1 MKKLLN
7 TLYVLSEDA
16 YLALDGENVVV
27 HRGNT
32 IAGRIPLHTLC
43 GINYFGYK
51 GASPRLMG
59 ECATRCI
66 DLSFFTPTGRFLTR
80 VAHENTGNVLLRRA
94 QYRIADDT
102 ERSCLIARN
111 FITAKIF
118 NARWILERAKRD
130 HPLQID
136 SEKVCLRSRELTNLT
151 DEALTAESIDTLRGI
166 EGYAAKSYY
175 AVFDE
180 LILDHRE
187 DFRFDG
193 RNRRPPKDP
202 VNAVLS
208 FAYVLLANECASA
221 LEGIGLDPYV
231 GFMHADRP
239 GRKSLALDLVEELRP
254 VVADR
259 AVLMC
264 INNRILNSSHFLYRE
279 DGSVYLSTEGRRAF
293 LEVWQKRKK
302 AELTHPYLKEKV
314 SWGLVPHV
322 QAMLLARCIRGDVDG
337 YPPFMWK

>member
-27 HRGNT
+27 HRGGSV
-32 IAGRIPLHTLC
+32 AGRLPLHTLC
-43 GINYFGYK
+43 GIDCFGYK

-59 ECATRCI
+59 ECASRGI
-66 DLSFFTPTGRFLTR
+66 DLSFFTPSGRYLTR
-80 VAHENTGNVLLRRA
+80 VAHENNGNVLLRRT
-94 QYRIADDT
+94 QYRVADNPEKSCAIAK
-102 ERSCLIARN
+102 N
-111 FITAKIF
+111 FIIAKIF
-118 NARWILERAKRD
+118 NARWVLERAKRD
-130 HPLQID
+130 HPLQVDADRIAARSGELVGLID
-136 SEKVCLRSRELTNLT
+136 KASAAMAI
-151 DEALTAESIDTLRGI
+151 DELRGI

-175 AVFDE
+175 AAFNE
-180 LILDHRE
+180 LILNQRD
-187 DFRFDG
+187 DFEFAG

-208 FAYVLLANECASA
+208 FAYVLLTNECASA
-221 LEGIGLDPYV
+221 LEGVGLDPYV

-239 GRKSLALDLVEELRP
+239 GRKSLALDLVEELRS

-259 AVLMC
+259 TVLMC
-264 INNRILNSSHFLYRE
+264 INKRLLSHSHFLYHE
-279 DGSVYLSTEGRRAF
+279 DGSVYLNDAGRRIF
-293 LEVWQKRKK
+293 LEAWQKRKRV
-302 AELTHPYLKEKV
+302 ELTHPYLKEKI

-322 QAMLLARCIRGDVDG
+322 QAMLLARYLRGDIDG